1 MISSTAHVPL
11 RSRVSLSGLLMTP
24 SLAARTIEK
33 VTSHLPGKLAAH
45 VDLAQPRLAAGF
57 GAFNGQLRRD
67 AVIESLLDSF
77 PFDLVIEAGTY
88 RGTTT
93 ERLREMTTVPIM
105 TIELSHRYHEY
116 ARRRLSGLPDVAVIR
131 GDSALHIR
139 RAAASPSRNGHEKVF
154 AYLDAHWGPS
164 LPTRYELLELLSG
177 WETVCAV
184 IDDFKVPGDPGYGYD
199 DYGPGL
205 VVDQT
210 LLAGL
215 PLAGVALFFPSI
227 PSVDE
232 TGFRRG
238 WAVLARGRGLVD
250 HLRGAPGLAL
260 ASAGTT

>member
-1 MISSTAHVPL
+1 MRLGSVRSGECL
-11 RSRVSLSGLLMTP
+11 RLAVH
-24 SLAARTIEK
+24 SLAAQTIEK
-33 VTSHLPGKLAAH
+33 ISSHLPGTLAAH

-67 AVIESLLDSF
+67 AVIESLLESF

-93 ERLREMTTVPIM
+93 QRLREMTAVPII
-105 TIELSHRYHEY
+105 TIELSKRYHEY
-116 ARRRLSGLPDVAVIR
+116 ARRRLSALPDVMVIR
-131 GDSALHIR
+131 GDSALQIR
-139 RAAASPSRNGHEKVF
+139 RAATSGSHDGLDKVF
-154 AYLDAHWGPS
+154 AYLDAHWGPN

-184 IDDFKVPGDPGYGYD
+184 IDDFKVPGDTGYGYD

-232 TGFRRG
+232 TGYRRG
-238 WAVLARGRGLVD
+238 WAVLARGRGLVE
-250 HLRGAPGLAL
+250 HLQGTPGLTL
-260 ASAGTT
+260 ASGLDELRAPR